1 MADNAGCVLHRLIVR
16 GRSGRAAGV
25 EHSSIRFMARF
36 RSGVALEAKLVHVV
50 ASEHAG
56 IGRAVRRVAEHAAF
70 CLDDGMLVDEGA
82 GVLLVALDA
91 DCILLRGRLGHAL
104 LERAVGIMAVGAL
117 HQALIHLVME
127 RLGEGGLY
135 VLVALGAE
143 NLLRGFQ
150 ELRIGLSLGSVHAM
164 TGCADDLSLS
174 VGGALEHLVVALVT
188 GQAAL
193 LDLFRGGMG
202 KAEDLGSI
210 SAGVNMLLARPVT
223 AFASHSFVAV
233 LKTEL
238 GVRIAAE
245 G

>member
-16 GRSGRAAGV
+16 GRGGRAAGV
-25 EHSSIRFMARF
+25 EHSSIRFVARF
-36 RSGVALEAKLVHVV
+36 GSGVALEAKLVHVV

-56 IGRAVRRVAEHAAF
+56 IGRSMRRVAECAAF
-70 CLDDGMLVDEGA
+70 SLDDGMLVDEGA

-91 DCILLRGRLGHAL
+91 DRILLRGGLGHAL
-104 LERAVGIMAVGAL
+104 LECAVRIVAVGAL

-135 VLVALGAE
+135 VLVALLAE

-150 ELRIGLSLGSVHAM
+150 ELRIVLRAVNAM
-164 TGCADDLSLS
+164 AGRADDLSLS
-174 VGGALEHLVVALVT
+174 VGGALEHLVIALVT

-193 LDLFRGGMG
+193 LDLFRGGVG
-202 KAEDLGSI
+202 EAEDLGNI
-210 SAGVNMLLARPVT
+210 SAGVNVLLAGPVT
-223 AFASHSFVAV
+223 ALASDSFAAV
-233 LKTEL
+233 LEREL
-238 GVRIAAE
+238 GMRIAAE